1 MTSSARLYGLFRAR
15 NMNVILLM
23 AKRFPN
29 WIIFFPPKLG
39 ENYQKVILR
48 DLFVRLHNN
57 RSKNPLVSPFDYNFP
72 EILAV
77 PCLLPAMFPL
87 EQPTNLDRPI
97 SDRRSKPH
105 TIFIE
110 VPNPGVS
117 HSSKGQ
123 REIGGSSSKCLLVIW
138 ATQQEQDHL
147 LTPQKT
153 QELDG
158 KKSSD
163 CEGGISEMLFKPKE
177 NCTHSLH
184 MNSRSRSFPQSTSR
198 FQSVSCDK
206 FLASNTRWDGALN
219 ITVTAR
225 ATSSDDLMD
234 DMTWYLQ
241 IKYDY
246 QIISIIFSNTNP
258 II

>member
-1 MTSSARLYGLFRAR
+1 MTSSAGSMGYFAIEK
-15 NMNVILLM
+15 MNVILVM

-48 DLFVRLHNN
+48 DLFFRLHNN
-57 RSKNPLVSPFDYNFP
+57 RIRSKNPLVSPFDYNFP

-87 EQPTNLDRPI
+87 GKPTNLDRPI

-123 REIGGSSSKCLLVIW
+123 REIGVK
-138 ATQQEQDHL
+138 Q
-147 LTPQKT
+147 
-153 QELDG
+153 
-158 KKSSD
+158 
-163 CEGGISEMLFKPKE
+163 
-177 NCTHSLH
+177 
-184 MNSRSRSFPQSTSR
+184 
-198 FQSVSCDK
+198 
-206 FLASNTRWDGALN
+206 
-219 ITVTAR
+219 
-225 ATSSDDLMD
+225 
-234 DMTWYLQ
+234 
-241 IKYDY
+241 
-246 QIISIIFSNTNP
+246 
-258 II
+258 